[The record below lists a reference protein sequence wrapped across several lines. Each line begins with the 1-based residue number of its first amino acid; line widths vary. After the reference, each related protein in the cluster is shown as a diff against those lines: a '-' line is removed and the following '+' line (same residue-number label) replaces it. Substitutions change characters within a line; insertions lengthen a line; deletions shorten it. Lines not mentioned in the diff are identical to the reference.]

1 MPSEPFFCSI
11 YVCKWATKQT
21 LVASKCTV
29 TQDPIKMKYTS
40 QQLNYFRACY
50 IAFNLIP
57 EGLRTIFK
65 QQWDFLYKATP
76 FGKWKDISQNGCDF
90 YNRESPINRRK
101 NSRLL
106 AMIQRGNMAEWDTVC
121 LFFAIL
127 YSDTI
132 GSTLSPVVRKGV
144 DDLRQFRNDIAHT
157 CDAELTDADFQC
169 YVARVMNAF
178 TSLGL
183 PVNKIEDIKN
193 QTDFPTVDS
202 NALKVQ
208 ADNLNADV
216 QTKEQ
221 EAAYN
226 LTSELQSKKKEVE
239 TLTHE
244 INSKVESF
252 CILPFKPSH
261 PIIRRVNDVT
271 RIMKKLDELQNDS
284 KGVISTVYLSGI
296 PGCGKSQIARQV
308 GQEIFDKRWREGE
321 DLTFVA
327 SLNAETLDS
336 LAESYCSLAR
346 HFGITDNALANL
358 EASRNLPEKIEYLKT
373 LIFSKTKHFSNW
385 LIIADNVVDLSSV
398 RGDLPPS
405 GGKELGH
412 GQVLITTQD
421 ISSIPVN
428 APLTYHE
435 SLSKGMYPDEAV
447 NLLRHVSEIQNQ
459 EEAEKV
465 AEVLEYHPLALVAA
479 AFYVQT
485 VVVNFSPN
493 YSWANYLRMETPR
506 RLGFPCHISLAVEE
520 LIRTDRFFK
529 HLFTLLSLHA
539 PEPLNE
545 GEAINHIMNME
556 ECVDEVDE
564 KQIRTRFRK
573 CSLLLYEQLSGGN
586 VIRVH
591 PIVLD
596 SIKNVIGAY
605 PESQKPLVPSEIK
618 ARGRKAMLA
627 YESALKT
634 GKVKV
639 YRARIMFIGQD
650 RAGKTSLKNSFLGLS
665 FDPKQQSTDGI
676 ELDLSKFEVDV
687 DQVSNW
693 KRTDEKQGVSKF
705 VPNLV
710 RMVAGKL
717 EQEEIEVDPAQ
728 EKTVSQ
734 VSVSKERLTK

>member
-1 MPSEPFFCSI
+1 M
-11 YVCKWATKQT
+11 
-21 LVASKCTV
+21 V

-40 QQLNYFRACY
+40 EQLNYFRACH
-50 IAFNLIP
+50 IAFNLIA
-57 EGLRTIFK
+57 EGLRTVFK
-65 QQWDFLYKATP
+65 QEWDFLYKATG
-76 FGKWKDISQNGCDF
+76 FGEWKDTPQNGLDF
-90 YNRESPINRRK
+90 YNNESKRSLRK
-101 NSRLL
+101 NFRVL
-106 AMIQRGNMAEWDTVC
+106 ATIQKGNTAEWDTVC

-132 GSTLSPVVRKGV
+132 GFTMSAAVRRQV

-157 CDAELTDADFQC
+157 RDAELTDADFQC
-169 YVARVMNAF
+169 YVAKVINAF
-178 TSLGL
+178 SSLGL
-183 PVNKIEDIKN
+183 PVNKINDIKN

-208 ADNLNADV
+208 ADNLNADL
-216 QTKEQ
+216 QTKEK
-221 EAAYN
+221 EAYN

-252 CILPFKPSH
+252 CILTFKPSH
-261 PIIRRVNDVT
+261 PTIRRVNDVT
-271 RIMKKLDELQNDS
+271 KIMKKLDELQNDS
-284 KGVISTVYLSGI
+284 KGAISTIYLSGI

-327 SLNAETLDS
+327 TLNAETLDS

-358 EASRNLPEKIEYLKT
+358 EASRNLPEKLEYLKT
-373 LIFSKTKHFSNW
+373 LIFSKTKQFSNW
-385 LIIADNVVDLSSV
+385 LIIVDNVVDLSSV
-398 RGDLPPS
+398 RVVLPPS
-405 GGKELGH
+405 GRKELGH

-435 SLSKGMYPDEAV
+435 SLSKGMHPDEAV

-479 AFYVQT
+479 AFYVRT
-485 VVVNFSPN
+485 VVVNGSPN
-493 YSWANYLRMETPR
+493 YCWANYLRIETLR

-520 LIRTDRFFK
+520 LIRTDRLLK

-545 GEAINHIMNME
+545 GAAINHIMNME

-591 PIVLD
+591 PIILD
-596 SIKNVIGAY
+596 AIKNVIGAC

-627 YESALKT
+627 YENALKT

-705 VPNLV
+705 VPSLV

-717 EQEEIEVDPAQ
+717 EQEETEVDPAQ
-728 EKTVSQ
+728 DDKKEKTVSQ
-734 VSVSKERLTK
+734 VSVSK

>member
-1 MPSEPFFCSI
+1 M
-11 YVCKWATKQT
+11 
-21 LVASKCTV
+21 V

-40 QQLNYFRACY
+40 EQLNYFRACY
-50 IAFNLIP
+50 IAFSLIP
-57 EGLRTIFK
+57 EGLRTLFK
-65 QQWDFLYKATP
+65 QEWDFLYKATL
-76 FGKWKDISQNGCDF
+76 FGEWKDTPQNGHDF
-90 YNRESPINRRK
+90 YNKESRSSRK
-101 NSRLL
+101 KNQRLL
-106 AMIQRGNMAEWDTVC
+106 ATIQRGNTAEWDTVC

-132 GSTLSPVVRKGV
+132 GHTLSPAVRREV

-157 CDAELTDADFQC
+157 SGAELTDADFQC
-169 YVARVMNAF
+169 YVARVLVAF
-178 TSLGL
+178 SSLKL
-183 PVNKIEDIKN
+183 PVNDVVDIQN

-202 NALKVQ
+202 NVLKVQ
-208 ADNLNADV
+208 ADNLNADL

-221 EAAYN
+221 EAYN
-226 LTSELQSKKKEVE
+226 LTSEVQSKKEEVE
-239 TLTHE
+239 TLTLE
-244 INSKVESF
+244 VNSKVESF
-252 CILPFKPSH
+252 CILTFKPSH

-327 SLNAETLDS
+327 TLNAETLDS
-336 LAESYCSLAR
+336 LAKSYCRLAR

-358 EASRNLPEKIEYLKT
+358 EASRNVPEKIEYLKT
-373 LIFSKTKHFSNW
+373 LIFSKTKQFSNW
-385 LIIADNVVDLSSV
+385 LIIVDNVVDLSSV
-398 RGDLPPS
+398 QGDLPPS
-405 GGKELGH
+405 GRKELGH

-435 SLSKGMYPDEAV
+435 SLSKGMHPDEAV
-447 NLLRHVSEIQNQ
+447 NLLRHVSKIQNQ

-485 VVVNFSPN
+485 VVVNGSPN
-493 YSWANYLRMETPR
+493 YCWANYLRMETPR

-520 LIRTDRFFK
+520 LIRSDRFFK

-545 GEAINHIMNME
+545 GAAINHIMNME

-596 SIKNVIGAY
+596 AIKNVIGAY
-605 PESQKPLVPSEIK
+605 PESQTPQVPSEIK

-627 YESALKT
+627 YENALKT

-717 EQEEIEVDPAQ
+717 EQEETKVDPAQ
-728 EKTVSQ
+728 DDKKEKTVSQ
-734 VSVSKERLTK
+734 VSVFK

>member
-1 MPSEPFFCSI
+1 
-11 YVCKWATKQT
+11 
-21 LVASKCTV
+21 
-29 TQDPIKMKYTS
+29 MKYTS
-40 QQLNYFRACY
+40 QQLNYFRACH

-57 EGLRTIFK
+57 EGLRTVFK
-65 QQWDFLYKATP
+65 QEWDFLYKATA
-76 FGKWKDISQNGCDF
+76 FGEWNDTPQNGLDF
-90 YNRESPINRRK
+90 CNRESTSTHRR
-101 NSRLL
+101 NARVL
-106 AMIQRGNMAEWDTVC
+106 ATIRRGNTAEWDTVC

-127 YSDTI
+127 YSDAI
-132 GSTLSPVVRKGV
+132 GSRLSPLVRNGV
-144 DDLRQFRNDIAHT
+144 DDLRQFRNNIVHT
-157 CDAELTDADFQC
+157 PEGKLTDVEFQN
-169 YVARVMNAF
+169 YVAIVLAAF
-178 TSLGL
+178 TSLSL
-183 PVNKIEDIKN
+183 PTYEVDDIRK
-193 QTDFPTVDS
+193 QTDFPLTADVD
-202 NALKVQ
+202 ALKVQ
-208 ADNLNADV
+208 ADNLNVDL

-221 EAAYN
+221 EAYN

-252 CILPFKPSH
+252 CILTSCKPSH

-327 SLNAETLDS
+327 TLNAETLDS
-336 LAESYCSLAR
+336 LAKSYCRLAR
-346 HFGITDNALANL
+346 HFGITDNALAKL

-373 LIFSKTKHFSNW
+373 LIFSKTKQFSNW
-385 LIIADNVVDLSSV
+385 LIIVDNVVDLSSV
-398 RGDLPPS
+398 QGVLPPS
-405 GGKELGH
+405 GMKELGH

-435 SLSKGMYPDEAV
+435 SLSKGMHPDEAV

-479 AFYVQT
+479 AFYVRT
-485 VVVNFSPN
+485 VVVNGSPN
-493 YSWANYLRMETPR
+493 YCWANYLRIETLR
-506 RLGFPCHISLAVEE
+506 GLGFPCHISLAVEE
-520 LIRTDRFFK
+520 LIRTDRLFK

-545 GEAINHIMNME
+545 GAAINHVMNME
-556 ECVDEVDE
+556 KCVDEVDE
-564 KQIRTRFRK
+564 KQIRTSFRK

-586 VIRVH
+586 GIRVH

-596 SIKNVIGAY
+596 AIKNGIGAC

-627 YESALKT
+627 YENALKT

-693 KRTDEKQGVSKF
+693 KCTDEKQGVSKF
-705 VPNLV
+705 VPSLV
-710 RMVAGKL
+710 RMAAGKL
-717 EQEEIEVDPAQ
+717 EQEETEVDPAQ
-728 EKTVSQ
+728 DDKKEKTVSQ
-734 VSVSKERLTK
+734 VSVFK

>member
-1 MPSEPFFCSI
+1 
-11 YVCKWATKQT
+11 
-21 LVASKCTV
+21 
-29 TQDPIKMKYTS
+29 MKYTS
-40 QQLNYFRACY
+40 EQLNYFRACH

-57 EGLRTIFK
+57 EGLRTVFK
-65 QQWDFLYKATP
+65 QEWDFLYKATL
-76 FGKWKDISQNGCDF
+76 FGEWKDTPQNGYDF
-90 YNRESPINRRK
+90 YNNESRK
-101 NSRLL
+101 SRARNARLL
-106 AMIQRGNMAEWDTVC
+106 ATIQRGNTAEWDTVC
-121 LFFAIL
+121 LIFAVL

-132 GSTLSPVVRKGV
+132 GSTLSPAVRREV
-144 DDLRQFRNDIAHT
+144 DDLRQFRNDLAHT
-157 CDAELTDADFQC
+157 LEAELTDADFQC

-193 QTDFPTVDS
+193 QTDFPTVVS

-208 ADNLNADV
+208 ADNLNADL

-221 EAAYN
+221 EAYN

-252 CILPFKPSH
+252 CILTFKPSH

-271 RIMKKLDELQNDS
+271 RILKKLDELQNES
-284 KGVISTVYLSGI
+284 KGAISTIYLSGI

-327 SLNAETLDS
+327 TLNADTLDS

-358 EASRNLPEKIEYLKT
+358 EASRNVPEKIEYLKT
-373 LIFSKTKHFSNW
+373 LIFSKTKQFSNW
-385 LIIADNVVDLSSV
+385 LIIVDNVVDLSSV
-398 RGDLPPS
+398 QGVLPPS
-405 GGKELGH
+405 GMKELGH

-435 SLSKGMYPDEAV
+435 SLSKGMHPDEAV

-485 VVVNFSPN
+485 VVVNGSPN
-493 YSWANYLRMETPR
+493 YCWANYLRMETLR
-506 RLGFPCHISLAVEE
+506 GLGFPCHISLAVEE
-520 LIRTDRFFK
+520 LIRTDRLFK

-545 GEAINHIMNME
+545 GAAINHVMNME
-556 ECVDEVDE
+556 KCVDEVDE
-564 KQIRTRFRK
+564 KQIRTSFRK

-596 SIKNVIGAY
+596 AIKNGIGAC

-627 YESALKT
+627 YENALKT

-650 RAGKTSLKNSFLGLS
+650 RAGKTSLKNSFLGLP
-665 FDPKQQSTDGI
+665 FDREQQSTDGI
-676 ELDLSKFEVDV
+676 ELDLSKFEVAV

-693 KRTDEKQGVSKF
+693 KRTDEKLGVSKF
-705 VPNLV
+705 AHSLA
-710 RMVAGKL
+710 RIVAGKL
-717 EQEEIEVDPAQ
+717 EQEQTED
-728 EKTVSQ
+728 EKMEKAMGQ
-734 VSVSKERLTK
+734 VSVFN

>member
-1 MPSEPFFCSI
+1 M
-11 YVCKWATKQT
+11 
-21 LVASKCTV
+21 V

-40 QQLNYFRACY
+40 EQLNYFRACH
-50 IAFNLIP
+50 IAFNLIA
-57 EGLRTIFK
+57 EGLRTVFK
-65 QQWDFLYKATP
+65 QEWDFLYKATG
-76 FGKWKDISQNGCDF
+76 FGEWKDTPQNGLDF
-90 YNRESPINRRK
+90 YNNESKRSLRK
-101 NSRLL
+101 NFRVL
-106 AMIQRGNMAEWDTVC
+106 ATIQKGNTAEWDTVC

-132 GSTLSPVVRKGV
+132 GLTMSAAVRRQV

-157 CDAELTDADFQC
+157 RDAELTDADFQC
-169 YVARVMNAF
+169 YVAKVINAF
-178 TSLGL
+178 SSLGL
-183 PVNKIEDIKN
+183 PVNKINDIKN

-208 ADNLNADV
+208 ADNLNADL
-216 QTKEQ
+216 QTKEK
-221 EAAYN
+221 EAYN

-252 CILPFKPSH
+252 CILTFKPSH
-261 PIIRRVNDVT
+261 PTIRRVNDVT
-271 RIMKKLDELQNDS
+271 KIMKKLDELQNDS
-284 KGVISTVYLSGI
+284 KGAISTIYLSGI

-327 SLNAETLDS
+327 TLNAETLDS

-358 EASRNLPEKIEYLKT
+358 EASRNLPEKLEYLKT
-373 LIFSKTKHFSNW
+373 LIFSKTKQFSNW
-385 LIIADNVVDLSSV
+385 LIIVDNVVDLSSV
-398 RGDLPPS
+398 RVVLPPS
-405 GGKELGH
+405 GRKELGH

-435 SLSKGMYPDEAV
+435 SLSKGMHPDEAV

-479 AFYVQT
+479 AFYVRT
-485 VVVNFSPN
+485 VVVNGSPN
-493 YSWANYLRMETPR
+493 YCWANYLRIETLR

-520 LIRTDRFFK
+520 LIRTDRLFK
-529 HLFTLLSLHA
+529 HLFTLLSLHV

-545 GEAINHIMNME
+545 GAAINHIMNME

-586 VIRVH
+586 IIRVH
-591 PIVLD
+591 PIILD
-596 SIKNVIGAY
+596 AIKNVIGAC

-627 YESALKT
+627 YENALKT

-705 VPNLV
+705 VPSLV

-717 EQEEIEVDPAQ
+717 EQEETEVDPAQ
-728 EKTVSQ
+728 DDKKEKTVSQ
-734 VSVSKERLTK
+734 VSVSK

>member
-1 MPSEPFFCSI
+1 M
-11 YVCKWATKQT
+11 
-21 LVASKCTV
+21 V

-40 QQLNYFRACY
+40 QQLNYFRACH

-57 EGLRTIFK
+57 EGLRTVFK
-65 QQWDFLYKATP
+65 QEWDFLYKATA
-76 FGKWKDISQNGCDF
+76 FGEWKDTPQNGCDF
-90 YNRESPINRRK
+90 YNGESRSSHRK

-106 AMIQRGNMAEWDTVC
+106 TTIRKGNTAEWDTVC

-132 GSTLSPVVRKGV
+132 GRTLSPAVRREV
-144 DDLRQFRNDIAHT
+144 DNLRQFRNNIVHT
-157 CDAELTDADFQC
+157 PEGKLTDAEFQD
-169 YVARVMNAF
+169 YVAIVLAAF
-178 TSLGL
+178 TSLSL
-183 PVNKIEDIKN
+183 PIYEVDDIRN
-193 QTDFPTVDS
+193 QTDFPLTADVD
-202 NALKVQ
+202 ALKVQ
-208 ADNLNADV
+208 ADNLNADL

-221 EAAYN
+221 EAYN

-252 CILPFKPSH
+252 CILTCKPSH

-271 RIMKKLDELQNDS
+271 RILKKLDELQSES
-284 KGVISTVYLSGI
+284 KGAISTIYLSGI

-327 SLNAETLDS
+327 SLNAETSDS

-373 LIFSKTKHFSNW
+373 LIFSKTKQFSNW
-385 LIIADNVVDLSSV
+385 LIIVDNVVDLSSV

-405 GGKELGH
+405 GRKELGH

-435 SLSKGMYPDEAV
+435 SLSKGMHPDEAV

-485 VVVNFSPN
+485 VVVNVSPN

-596 SIKNVIGAY
+596 PIKNVIGSY

-627 YESALKT
+627 YENALKT

-676 ELDLSKFEVDV
+676 EVDLSKFEVDV

-693 KRTDEKQGVSKF
+693 KCTDEKQGVSKF
-705 VPNLV
+705 VPDLV

-717 EQEEIEVDPAQ
+717 EQEETKVDPAQ
-728 EKTVSQ
+728 DDKKEKTVSQ
-734 VSVSKERLTK
+734 VSVFK

>member
-1 MPSEPFFCSI
+1 M
-11 YVCKWATKQT
+11 
-21 LVASKCTV
+21 V
-29 TQDPIKMKYTS
+29 THDPIKMKYTS
-40 QQLNYFRACY
+40 EQLNYFRACY
-50 IAFNLIP
+50 IAFNLIA
-57 EGLRTIFK
+57 EGLRTVFK
-65 QQWDFLYKATP
+65 QEWDFLYKATP
-76 FGKWKDISQNGCDF
+76 FGEWKDTPQNGHDF
-90 YNRESPINRRK
+90 YNRESKSSRK
-101 NSRLL
+101 KNCRAL
-106 AMIQRGNMAEWDTVC
+106 MTIHNGNTAEWDTVC

-132 GSTLSPVVRKGV
+132 GCTLSSAVRKEV
-144 DDLRQFRNDIAHT
+144 DDLRHFRNQIAHT
-157 CDAELTDADFQC
+157 FEAELTDADFQS
-169 YVARVMNAF
+169 YVGRVLNAF

-183 PVNKIEDIKN
+183 PVNKINDIKN

-208 ADNLNADV
+208 ADNLNADL
-216 QTKEQ
+216 QTKEK
-221 EAAYN
+221 EAYN

-239 TLTHE
+239 PLTHE

-252 CILPFKPSH
+252 CILTFKPSH

-271 RIMKKLDELQNDS
+271 KIMKKLDELQNDS
-284 KGVISTVYLSGI
+284 KGAISTVYLSGI

-327 SLNAETLDS
+327 TLNAETLDS

-373 LIFSKTKHFSNW
+373 LIFSKTKQFSNW
-385 LIIADNVVDLSSV
+385 LIIVDNVVDLSSV
-398 RGDLPPS
+398 QGDLPPS
-405 GGKELGH
+405 GRKELGH

-435 SLSKGMYPDEAV
+435 SLSKGMHPDEAV

-465 AEVLEYHPLALVAA
+465 AKVLEYQPLALVAA

-485 VVVNFSPN
+485 VVVNGSPN
-493 YSWANYLRMETPR
+493 YCWANYLRMETPR

-520 LIRTDRFFK
+520 LIRTDRLFK

-545 GEAINHIMNME
+545 GAAINHIMNME

-591 PIVLD
+591 PIVID
-596 SIKNVIGAY
+596 AIKNVIGAC
-605 PESQKPLVPSEIK
+605 PESQKPQVPSEIK
-618 ARGRKAMLA
+618 ARGRKAILA
-627 YESALKT
+627 YENALKT
-634 GKVKV
+634 GNVKV

-705 VPNLV
+705 LPNLV

-717 EQEEIEVDPAQ
+717 EQEETKVDPAQ
-728 EKTVSQ
+728 DDKKEKTVSQ
-734 VSVSKERLTK
+734 VSVFK

>member
-1 MPSEPFFCSI
+1 M
-11 YVCKWATKQT
+11 
-21 LVASKCTV
+21 V
-29 TQDPIKMKYTS
+29 TQDPIKMNYTS
-40 QQLNYFRACY
+40 EQLNYFRACY
-50 IAFNLIP
+50 IAFNFIA
-57 EGLRTIFK
+57 EGLRTVFK
-65 QQWDFLYKATP
+65 HEWDFLYEGTLV
-76 FGKWKDISQNGCDF
+76 GEWKDTPQNGRDF
-90 YNRESPINRRK
+90 YNKESRSSRRK
-101 NSRLL
+101 NSRVL
-106 AMIQRGNMAEWDTVC
+106 ATIQEGNTAEWDTVC

-132 GSTLSPVVRKGV
+132 GHTLSPTVRREV
-144 DDLRQFRNDIAHT
+144 DDLRQCRNDLAHSLEP
-157 CDAELTDADFQC
+157 ELTDADFQNF
-169 YVARVMNAF
+169 VGRVLTAF

-183 PVNKIEDIKN
+183 PVNKINDIKN
-193 QTDFPTVDS
+193 QADSPTVEL

-208 ADNLNADV
+208 LDNLYADV

-221 EAAYN
+221 E
-226 LTSELQSKKKEVE
+226 LQTKKKEVE

-327 SLNAETLDS
+327 TLNAETLDS
-336 LAESYCSLAR
+336 LAKSYCRLAR

-373 LIFSKTKHFSNW
+373 LIFSKTKQFSNW
-385 LIIADNVVDLSSV
+385 LIIVDNVVDLSSV
-398 RGDLPPS
+398 QGDLPPS
-405 GGKELGH
+405 GRKELGH

-428 APLTYHE
+428 ADLTYHE
-435 SLSKGMYPDEAV
+435 SLSKGMHLDEAV
-447 NLLRHVSEIQNQ
+447 NLLRHVSKIQNQ

-485 VVVNFSPN
+485 VVVNGSPN
-493 YSWANYLRMETPR
+493 YCWANYLRMETPR

-520 LIRTDRFFK
+520 LIRSDRFFK

-545 GEAINHIMNME
+545 GAAVNHIMNME

-596 SIKNVIGAY
+596 AIKNVIGGY
-605 PESQKPLVPSEIK
+605 PESQTPQVPSEIK
-618 ARGRKAMLA
+618 ARGRKAILA
-627 YESALKT
+627 YENALKT

-665 FDPKQQSTDGI
+665 FDPRQQSTDGI

-693 KRTDEKQGVSKF
+693 KCTDEKQGVSKF

-717 EQEEIEVDPAQ
+717 EQEETRVDPAQ
-728 EKTVSQ
+728 DDKKEKTVSQ
-734 VSVSKERLTK
+734 VGVSK

>member
-1 MPSEPFFCSI
+1 M
-11 YVCKWATKQT
+11 
-21 LVASKCTV
+21 V

-50 IAFNLIP
+50 IAFDLIP
-57 EGLRTIFK
+57 EGLRTVFK
-65 QQWDFLYKATP
+65 QEWDFLYKATA
-76 FGKWKDISQNGCDF
+76 FGEWKDTPKNGLDF
-90 YNRESPINRRK
+90 CNGETRRTQRR
-101 NSRLL
+101 NARVL
-106 AMIQRGNMAEWDTVC
+106 ATIQEGNTAEWNTVC

-132 GSTLSPVVRKGV
+132 GRTLSPAVRKEV
-144 DDLRQFRNDIAHT
+144 DDLRQCRNDLAHT
-157 CDAELTDADFQC
+157 LEAELTDADFQNF
-169 YVARVMNAF
+169 VGRVLTAF

-183 PVNKIEDIKN
+183 PVNKINDIKN
-193 QTDFPTVDS
+193 QADSPTVDL
-202 NALKVQ
+202 NALQVQ
-208 ADNLNADV
+208 VDNLNADL

-221 EAAYN
+221 EAYN
-226 LTSELQSKKKEVE
+226 LTSELQTKKKEVE

-252 CILPFKPSH
+252 CILTFKPPH

-284 KGVISTVYLSGI
+284 KGAISTVYLSGS

-327 SLNAETLDS
+327 TLNADTLDS

-358 EASRNLPEKIEYLKT
+358 EASRNPPEKLEFLKT
-373 LIFSKTKHFSNW
+373 LIFSKTKQFSNW
-385 LIIADNVVDLSSV
+385 LIIVDNVVDLSSV
-398 RGDLPPS
+398 QGVLPPS
-405 GGKELGH
+405 GMKELGH

-435 SLSKGMYPDEAV
+435 SLSKGMHPDDAV
-447 NLLRHVSEIQNQ
+447 DLLRQVSQIQNQ
-459 EEAEKV
+459 EQAEKV
-465 AEVLEYHPLALVAA
+465 AEVVDYQPLPLAAA
-479 AFYVQT
+479 AFYVRSARD
-485 VVVNFSPN
+485 NDSPN
-493 YSWANYLRMETPR
+493 YSWGNYLNDLR
-506 RLGFPCHISLAVEE
+506 RHE
-520 LIRTDRFFK
+520 LN
-529 HLFTLLSLHA
+529 L
-539 PEPLNE
+539 
-545 GEAINHIMNME
+545 
-556 ECVDEVDE
+556 
-564 KQIRTRFRK
+564 
-573 CSLLLYEQLSGGN
+573 
-586 VIRVH
+586 
-591 PIVLD
+591 
-596 SIKNVIGAY
+596 IGAY
-605 PESQKPLVPSEIK
+605 PDSQTSLVPSEIK

-627 YESALKT
+627 YENALKT

-650 RAGKTSLKNSFLGLS
+650 RAGKTSLKNSFLGVP
-665 FDPKQQSTDGI
+665 FDREQQSTDGI
-676 ELDLSKFEVDV
+676 EMDPSKFEVVV

-705 VPNLV
+705 VHKLV

-717 EQEEIEVDPAQ
+717 EHEEIEVDPAQ

-734 VSVSKERLTK
+734 VSVFK

>member
-1 MPSEPFFCSI
+1 M
-11 YVCKWATKQT
+11 
-21 LVASKCTV
+21 VASKCVV

-40 QQLNYFRACY
+40 EQLNYFRACH

-57 EGLRTIFK
+57 EGLRTVFK
-65 QQWDFLYKATP
+65 QEWDFLYKATL
-76 FGKWKDISQNGCDF
+76 FGEWKDTPQNGYDF
-90 YNRESPINRRK
+90 YNKESRK
-101 NSRLL
+101 SRTRNARLL
-106 AMIQRGNMAEWDTVC
+106 ATIQRGNTAEWDTVC
-121 LFFAIL
+121 LIFAVL

-132 GSTLSPVVRKGV
+132 GSTLSPAVRREV
-144 DDLRQFRNDIAHT
+144 DDLRQFRNDLAHT
-157 CDAELTDADFQC
+157 LEAELTDADFQC

-208 ADNLNADV
+208 ADNLNADL

-221 EAAYN
+221 EAYN

-239 TLTHE
+239 TLTHD

-252 CILPFKPSH
+252 CILTSCKPSH

-271 RIMKKLDELQNDS
+271 RIMKKLDELQNES
-284 KGVISTVYLSGI
+284 KGAISTIYLSGL

-308 GQEIFDKRWREGE
+308 GKEIFDKRWREGE

-327 SLNAETLDS
+327 TLNAETLDS

-346 HFGITDNALANL
+346 HFGISDNALANL
-358 EASRNLPEKIEYLKT
+358 ESSRNLREQIEDLKAF
-373 LIFSKTKHFSNW
+373 IFSKTKQFSNW
-385 LIIADNVVDLSSV
+385 LIIVDNVVDLSSV
-398 RGDLPPS
+398 RDDLPAS
-405 GGKELGH
+405 GRKELGH
-412 GQVLITTQD
+412 GQVLITTRD
-421 ISSIPVN
+421 SSSIPSS

-435 SLSKGMYPDEAV
+435 SVSKGMLPDEAV
-447 NLLRHVSEIQNQ
+447 NLLQHVSKIQNR

-465 AEVLEYHPLALVAA
+465 AEVLEYQPLAVAAA

-485 VVVNFSPN
+485 VRDNGSPN
-493 YSWANYLRMETPR
+493 YSWANYLETLR
-506 RLGFPCHISLAVEE
+506 RLEFPCRISLAVEE
-520 LIRTDRFFK
+520 VIRSDRFFK

-539 PEPLNE
+539 PKPLNE
-545 GEAINHIMNME
+545 GAAISHIMNRE
-556 ECVDEVDE
+556 NCVDEVDE
-564 KQIRTRFRK
+564 KQVRMRFRK
-573 CSLLLYEQLSGGN
+573 CSLLLYEQLFEGN
-586 VIRVH
+586 VIRAH
-591 PIVLD
+591 PLVLD
-596 SIKNVIGAY
+596 AIKSVMGAY
-605 PESQKPLVPSEIK
+605 PESQTPLVPSEIK

-627 YESALKT
+627 YKNALKT

-650 RAGKTSLKNSFLGLS
+650 RAGKTSLKNSFSGLS

-693 KRTDEKQGVSKF
+693 KCTDEKQGVSKF

-717 EQEEIEVDPAQ
+717 KQEETRVDPAQ
-728 EKTVSQ
+728 DDKKEKTVGQ
-734 VSVSKERLTK
+734 VSVFK

>member
-1 MPSEPFFCSI
+1 M
-11 YVCKWATKQT
+11 
-21 LVASKCTV
+21 VASKCTV

-40 QQLNYFRACY
+40 EQLNYFRACH

-57 EGLRTIFK
+57 EGLRTVFK
-65 QQWDFLYKATP
+65 QEWDFLYKATP
-76 FGKWKDISQNGCDF
+76 YGEWENIPKNGHDF
-90 YNRESPINRRK
+90 YYNESRGSRVK
-101 NSRLL
+101 NARLL
-106 AMIQRGNMAEWDTVC
+106 AKMRMGNTAEWDTVC

-127 YSDTI
+127 YSDAI
-132 GSTLSPVVRKGV
+132 GSTLSPQVRNGV
-144 DDLRQFRNDIAHT
+144 DDLRQFRNNIVHT
-157 CDAELTDADFQC
+157 PEGKLTDAEFQN
-169 YVARVMNAF
+169 YVAIVLAAF
-178 TSLGL
+178 TSLNL
-183 PVNKIEDIKN
+183 PIYEVDDIGN
-193 QTDFPTVDS
+193 QTDFPLTTDVD
-202 NALKVQ
+202 ALKVQ
-208 ADNLNADV
+208 ADDLNADL

-221 EAAYN
+221 EAYN

-252 CILPFKPSH
+252 CILTCKPSH

-271 RIMKKLDELQNDS
+271 RILKKLDELQNES
-284 KGVISTVYLSGI
+284 KGAISTIYLSGI

-327 SLNAETLDS
+327 TLNAETLDS

-373 LIFSKTKHFSNW
+373 LIFSKTKQFSNW
-385 LIIADNVVDLSSV
+385 LIIVDNVVDLSSV
-398 RGDLPPS
+398 QGDLPPS
-405 GGKELGH
+405 GRKELGH

-435 SLSKGMYPDEAV
+435 SLSKGMHLDEAV
-447 NLLRHVSEIQNQ
+447 NLLRHVSKIQNQ

-485 VVVNFSPN
+485 VVVNGSPN

-520 LIRTDRFFK
+520 LIRSDRFFK

-627 YESALKT
+627 YENALKT

-693 KRTDEKQGVSKF
+693 KCTDEKQGVSKF

-717 EQEEIEVDPAQ
+717 EQEETRVDPAQ
-728 EKTVSQ
+728 DDKKEKTVSQ
-734 VSVSKERLTK
+734 VSVFK

>member
-1 MPSEPFFCSI
+1 M
-11 YVCKWATKQT
+11 
-21 LVASKCTV
+21 V

-50 IAFNLIP
+50 IAFDLIP
-57 EGLRTIFK
+57 EGLRTVFK
-65 QQWDFLYKATP
+65 QEWDFLYKATA
-76 FGKWKDISQNGCDF
+76 FGEWKDTPKNGLDF
-90 YNRESPINRRK
+90 YNGETRSTHRTNARV
-101 NSRLL
+101 L
-106 AMIQRGNMAEWDTVC
+106 ATIQEGNTAEWDTFC

-132 GSTLSPVVRKGV
+132 GCTLSTALRRAV
-144 DDLRQFRNDIAHT
+144 DDLRQCRNVIAHT
-157 CDAELTDADFQC
+157 SEAGLTDADFQWF
-169 YVARVMNAF
+169 VDRVLNAF

-193 QTDFPTVDS
+193 QTDFPTAELS
-202 NALKVQ
+202 ALKVQ

-216 QTKEQ
+216 QTKEK
-221 EAAYN
+221 ERYN

-239 TLTHE
+239 TLTRE
-244 INSKVESF
+244 INSRVESF
-252 CILPFKPSH
+252 CILTFKPSH

-271 RIMKKLDELQNDS
+271 KIMKKLDELQNES
-284 KGVISTVYLSGI
+284 KGAISTIYLSGI

-327 SLNAETLDS
+327 TLNADTLDS

-358 EASRNLPEKIEYLKT
+358 EASKNPPEKLEFLKT
-373 LIFSKTKHFSNW
+373 LIFSKTKQFSNW
-385 LIIADNVVDLSSV
+385 LIIVDNVVDLSSV
-398 RGDLPPS
+398 QGVLPPS
-405 GGKELGH
+405 GMKELGH

-435 SLSKGMYPDEAV
+435 SLSKGMHPDEAV

-479 AFYVQT
+479 AFYVRT
-485 VVVNFSPN
+485 VVVNGSPN
-493 YSWANYLRMETPR
+493 YCWANYLRIETLR

-520 LIRTDRFFK
+520 LIRTDRLFK

-545 GEAINHIMNME
+545 GAAINHVMNME
-556 ECVDEVDE
+556 KCVDEVDE
-564 KQIRTRFRK
+564 KQIRTSFRK

-596 SIKNVIGAY
+596 AIKNGIGAC

-627 YESALKT
+627 YENALKT

-705 VPNLV
+705 VPSLV
-710 RMVAGKL
+710 RMAAGKL
-717 EQEEIEVDPAQ
+717 EQEETEVDPAQ
-728 EKTVSQ
+728 DDRKEKTVSQ
-734 VSVSKERLTK
+734 VSVFK

>member
-1 MPSEPFFCSI
+1 M
-11 YVCKWATKQT
+11 
-21 LVASKCTV
+21 V
-29 TQDPIKMKYTS
+29 TQNPIKMKYTS
-40 QQLNYFRACY
+40 EQLNYFRACH

-57 EGLRTIFK
+57 EGLRTVFK
-65 QQWDFLYKATP
+65 QEWDFLYKATA
-76 FGKWKDISQNGCDF
+76 FGEWKDTPQNGLDF
-90 YNRESPINRRK
+90 YNNESRK
-101 NSRLL
+101 SHAKNWRFLTTIKRGTTEEWGCTCLL
-106 AMIQRGNMAEWDTVC
+106 
-121 LFFAIL
+121 FAIL

-132 GSTLSPVVRKGV
+132 GNTLSPGIRKEV
-144 DDLRQFRNDIAHT
+144 EDLRQVRNNLVHIPWG
-157 CDAELTDADFQC
+157 ELTDAEFQN
-169 YVARVMNAF
+169 YVSRVLVAF
-178 TSLGL
+178 SSLKL
-183 PVNKIEDIKN
+183 PINDVVDIKN
-193 QTDFPTVDS
+193 QTGFPTVDL

-221 EAAYN
+221 EAYN

-244 INSKVESF
+244 INSKIESF
-252 CILPFKPSH
+252 CILTSCKPSH
-261 PIIRRVNDVT
+261 AIIRRVNDVT
-271 RIMKKLDELQNDS
+271 RILKKLDELQNES
-284 KGVISTVYLSGI
+284 KGAISTIYLSGI

-308 GQEIFDKRWREGE
+308 GQEIFDKRWHEGE

-373 LIFSKTKHFSNW
+373 LIFPKTKQFSNW
-385 LIIADNVVDLSSV
+385 LIIVDNVVDLSSV

-405 GGKELGH
+405 GRKELGH

-435 SLSKGMYPDEAV
+435 SLSKGMHPDEAV
-447 NLLRHVSEIQNQ
+447 NLLRHVSKIQNQ
-459 EEAEKV
+459 EEAKKV
-465 AEVLEYHPLALVAA
+465 AEVLGYHPLALVAA

-485 VVVNFSPN
+485 AVVNGSPN
-493 YSWANYLRMETPR
+493 YSWANYLRMETAR

-539 PEPLNE
+539 PQPLNE
-545 GEAINHIMNME
+545 STAINHIMNME

-596 SIKNVIGAY
+596 AIKNVIGAY
-605 PESQKPLVPSEIK
+605 PESQTPQVPSEIK

-627 YESALKT
+627 YENALKT

-717 EQEEIEVDPAQ
+717 EQEETEVDPAQ
-728 EKTVSQ
+728 DDKKQ
-734 VSVSKERLTK
+734 VSVSK

>member
-1 MPSEPFFCSI
+1 M
-11 YVCKWATKQT
+11 
-21 LVASKCTV
+21 V
-29 TQDPIKMKYTS
+29 TQDPIKMNYTS
-40 QQLNYFRACY
+40 EQLNYFRACY
-50 IAFNLIP
+50 IASNFIP
-57 EGLRTIFK
+57 EGLRTVFK
-65 QQWDFLYKATP
+65 HEWDFLYEGTLV
-76 FGKWKDISQNGCDF
+76 GEWKDTPQNGRDF
-90 YNRESPINRRK
+90 YNKESRSSRRK
-101 NSRLL
+101 NSPFL
-106 AMIQRGNMAEWDTVC
+106 ATIQEGNTAEWDTAC
-121 LFFAIL
+121 LVFAIL

-132 GSTLSPVVRKGV
+132 GRTLSPAVRREV
-144 DDLRQFRNDIAHT
+144 DDLRKFRNDLAHT
-157 CDAELTDADFQC
+157 LEAELTDADFQ
-169 YVARVMNAF
+169 YFVGRVLNAF

-183 PVNKIEDIKN
+183 PVNKINDIKN

-327 SLNAETLDS
+327 TLNAETLDS
-336 LAESYCSLAR
+336 LAKSYCRLAR

-373 LIFSKTKHFSNW
+373 LIFSKTKQFSNW
-385 LIIADNVVDLSSV
+385 LIIVDNVVDLSSV
-398 RGDLPPS
+398 RSDLPPS
-405 GGKELGH
+405 GSKELGH

-435 SLSKGMYPDEAV
+435 SLSKGMHPDEAV

-506 RLGFPCHISLAVEE
+506 RLGFPCHIISLAVEE
-520 LIRTDRFFK
+520 LIRTDRYFK
-529 HLFTLLSLHA
+529 HLFILLSLRA

-545 GEAINHIMNME
+545 GAAINHIMNME

-596 SIKNVIGAY
+596 AIKNVIGAY
-605 PESQKPLVPSEIK
+605 PESQTPQVPSEIK

-627 YESALKT
+627 YENALKT

>member
-1 MPSEPFFCSI
+1 M
-11 YVCKWATKQT
+11 
-21 LVASKCTV
+21 V
-29 TQDPIKMKYTS
+29 TQDLIKMKYTWE
-40 QQLNYFRACY
+40 QLNYFRASY
-50 IAFNLIP
+50 IAFNLIA
-57 EGLRTIFK
+57 EGLRTVFK
-65 QQWDFLYKATP
+65 QEWDFLFKATP
-76 FGKWKDISQNGCDF
+76 FGEWKDTPQNGRGF
-90 YNRESPINRRK
+90 YNNESRINHKRYG
-101 NSRLL
+101 RLL
-106 AMIQRGNMAEWDTVC
+106 AIIQSGNTAEWDCSC

-132 GSTLSPVVRKGV
+132 GSTLSPFVGKAV
-144 DDLRQFRNDIAHT
+144 DDLRQIRNEIANT
-157 CDAELTDADFQC
+157 FETALTDADFQC
-169 YVARVMNAF
+169 YVARVINAF
-178 TSLGL
+178 TSLRL
-183 PVNKIEDIKN
+183 PVNEIEDIKN
-193 QTDFPTVDS
+193 QTDFPTAET

-208 ADNLNADV
+208 ADNLIADL

-221 EAAYN
+221 EAYK
-226 LTSELQSKKKEVE
+226 LTSERLQSKKKNVA
-239 TLTHE
+239 TTTHE
-244 INSKVESF
+244 INARVESF
-252 CILPFKPSH
+252 CILTFTPSH
-261 PIIRRVNDVT
+261 PIIRRLNDVT
-271 RIMKKLDELQNDS
+271 RIMKKLNELQSES
-284 KGVISTVYLSGI
+284 KGAISTVYLSGI

-308 GQEIFDKRWREGE
+308 GQEIFDKRLREGE

-327 SLNAETLDS
+327 TLNAETLDS
-336 LAESYCSLAR
+336 LAKSYCGLAT

-358 EASRNLPEKIEYLKT
+358 EASRNVPEKIEYLKT
-373 LIFSKTKHFSNW
+373 LIFSKTKQFSNW
-385 LIIADNVVDLSSV
+385 LMIVDNVVDLSSV
-398 RGDLPPS
+398 RGDLPPN
-405 GGKELGH
+405 GRKELGH

-428 APLTYHE
+428 AHLTYHE
-435 SLSKGMYPDEAV
+435 SLSKGMHPDEAV
-447 NLLRHVSEIQNQ
+447 NLLRHVSKIQNQ

-485 VVVNFSPN
+485 VVVNGSPN

-506 RLGFPCHISLAVEE
+506 RLGFPCHIISLAVEE
-520 LIRTDRFFK
+520 LIRTDRYFK
-529 HLFTLLSLHA
+529 HLFILLSLHA

-545 GEAINHIMNME
+545 GAAINHIMNME

-596 SIKNVIGAY
+596 AIKNVIGAY
-605 PESQKPLVPSEIK
+605 PESQTPQVPSEIK

-627 YESALKT
+627 YENALKT

-687 DQVSNW
+687 DQLSNW

-705 VPNLV
+705 VPSLV

-717 EQEEIEVDPAQ
+717 EQEETKVDPAQ
-728 EKTVSQ
+728 DDKKEKTVSQ
-734 VSVSKERLTK
+734 VSVFK

>member
-1 MPSEPFFCSI
+1 M
-11 YVCKWATKQT
+11 
-21 LVASKCTV
+21 V
-29 TQDPIKMKYTS
+29 TQDLIKMKYTWE
-40 QQLNYFRACY
+40 QLNYFRASY
-50 IAFNLIP
+50 IAFNLIA
-57 EGLRTIFK
+57 EGLRTVFK
-65 QQWDFLYKATP
+65 QEWDFLFKATP
-76 FGKWKDISQNGCDF
+76 FGEWKDTPQNGRGF
-90 YNRESPINRRK
+90 YNNESRINHKRYG
-101 NSRLL
+101 RLL
-106 AMIQRGNMAEWDTVC
+106 AIIQSGNTAEWDCSC

-132 GSTLSPVVRKGV
+132 GSTLSPFVGKAV
-144 DDLRQFRNDIAHT
+144 DDLRQIRNEIANT
-157 CDAELTDADFQC
+157 FETALTDADFQC
-169 YVARVMNAF
+169 YVARVINAF
-178 TSLGL
+178 TSLRL
-183 PVNKIEDIKN
+183 PVNEIEDIKN
-193 QTDFPTVDS
+193 QTDFPTAET

-208 ADNLNADV
+208 ADNLNADL
-216 QTKEQ
+216 QTKQQ
-221 EAAYN
+221 EAYK
-226 LTSELQSKKKEVE
+226 LTSERLQSKKKNVA
-239 TLTHE
+239 TTTHE
-244 INSKVESF
+244 INARVESF
-252 CILPFKPSH
+252 CILTFTPSH
-261 PIIRRVNDVT
+261 PIIRRLNDVT
-271 RIMKKLDELQNDS
+271 RIMKKLDELQSES
-284 KGVISTVYLSGI
+284 KGAISTVYLSGI

-327 SLNAETLDS
+327 TLNAETLDS

-358 EASRNLPEKIEYLKT
+358 EASRNVPEKIEYLKT
-373 LIFSKTKHFSNW
+373 LIFSKTKQFSNW
-385 LIIADNVVDLSSV
+385 LMIVDNVVDLSSV
-398 RGDLPPS
+398 RGDLPPN
-405 GGKELGH
+405 GRKELGH

-428 APLTYHE
+428 AHLTYHE
-435 SLSKGMYPDEAV
+435 SLSKGMHPDEAV
-447 NLLRHVSEIQNQ
+447 NLLRHVSNIQNQ

-485 VVVNFSPN
+485 VVVNGSPN

-506 RLGFPCHISLAVEE
+506 RLGFPCHIISLAVEE
-520 LIRTDRFFK
+520 LIRTDRYFK

-545 GEAINHIMNME
+545 GAAINHIMNME

-573 CSLLLYEQLSGGN
+573 CSLLLYGQLSGGN

-596 SIKNVIGAY
+596 AIKNVIGAY
-605 PESQKPLVPSEIK
+605 PESQTPQVPSEIK

-627 YESALKT
+627 YENALKT

-705 VPNLV
+705 VPSLV

-717 EQEEIEVDPAQ
+717 EQEETKVDPAQ
-728 EKTVSQ
+728 DDKKEKTVSQ
-734 VSVSKERLTK
+734 VSVFK

>member
-1 MPSEPFFCSI
+1 M
-11 YVCKWATKQT
+11 
-21 LVASKCTV
+21 VASKCVV

-40 QQLNYFRACY
+40 EQLNYFRACH

-57 EGLRTIFK
+57 EGLRTVFK
-65 QQWDFLYKATP
+65 QEWDFLYKATL
-76 FGKWKDISQNGCDF
+76 FGEWKDTPQNGYDF
-90 YNRESPINRRK
+90 YNKESRK
-101 NSRLL
+101 SRTRNARLL
-106 AMIQRGNMAEWDTVC
+106 ATIQRGNTAEWDTVC
-121 LFFAIL
+121 LIFAVL

-132 GSTLSPVVRKGV
+132 GSTLSPAVRREV
-144 DDLRQFRNDIAHT
+144 DDLRQFRNDLAHT
-157 CDAELTDADFQC
+157 LEAELTDADFQC

-239 TLTHE
+239 TLTHD

-252 CILPFKPSH
+252 CILTSCKPSH

-271 RIMKKLDELQNDS
+271 RIMKKLDELQNES
-284 KGVISTVYLSGI
+284 KGAISTIYLSGL

-308 GQEIFDKRWREGE
+308 GKEIFDKRWREGE

-327 SLNAETLDS
+327 TLNAETLDS

-346 HFGITDNALANL
+346 HFGISDNALANL
-358 EASRNLPEKIEYLKT
+358 ESSRNLREQIEDLKAF
-373 LIFSKTKHFSNW
+373 IFSKTKQFSNW
-385 LIIADNVVDLSSV
+385 LIIVDNVVDLSSV
-398 RGDLPPS
+398 RDDLPAS
-405 GGKELGH
+405 GRKELGH
-412 GQVLITTQD
+412 GQVLITTRD
-421 ISSIPVN
+421 SSSIPSS

-435 SLSKGMYPDEAV
+435 SVSKGMLPDEAV
-447 NLLRHVSEIQNQ
+447 NLLQHVSKIQNR

-465 AEVLEYHPLALVAA
+465 AEVLEYQPLAVAAA

-485 VVVNFSPN
+485 VRDNGSPN
-493 YSWANYLRMETPR
+493 YSWANYLETLR
-506 RLGFPCHISLAVEE
+506 RLEFPCRISLAVEE
-520 LIRTDRFFK
+520 VIRSDRFFK

-539 PEPLNE
+539 PKPLNE
-545 GEAINHIMNME
+545 GAAISHIMNME
-556 ECVDEVDE
+556 NCVDEVDE
-564 KQIRTRFRK
+564 KQVRMRFRK
-573 CSLLLYEQLSGGN
+573 CSLLLYEQLFEGN
-586 VIRVH
+586 VIRAH
-591 PIVLD
+591 PLVLD
-596 SIKNVIGAY
+596 AIKSVMGAY
-605 PESQKPLVPSEIK
+605 PESQTPLVPSEIK

-627 YESALKT
+627 YKNALKT

-650 RAGKTSLKNSFLGLS
+650 RAGKTSLKNSFLGLP
-665 FDPKQQSTDGI
+665 FDREQQSTDGI
-676 ELDLSKFEVDV
+676 ELDLSKFEVAV

-693 KRTDEKQGVSKF
+693 KRTDEKLGVSKF
-705 VPNLV
+705 AHSLA

-717 EQEEIEVDPAQ
+717 EQEQTED
-728 EKTVSQ
+728 EKMEKAMGQ
-734 VSVSKERLTK
+734 VSVFN

>member
-1 MPSEPFFCSI
+1 M
-11 YVCKWATKQT
+11 
-21 LVASKCTV
+21 VASKCVV

-40 QQLNYFRACY
+40 EQLNYFRACH

-57 EGLRTIFK
+57 EGLRTVFK
-65 QQWDFLYKATP
+65 QEWDFLYKATL
-76 FGKWKDISQNGCDF
+76 FGEWKDTPQNGYDF
-90 YNRESPINRRK
+90 YNKESRK
-101 NSRLL
+101 SRTRNARLL
-106 AMIQRGNMAEWDTVC
+106 ATIQRGNTAEWDTVC
-121 LFFAIL
+121 LIFAVL

-132 GSTLSPVVRKGV
+132 GSTLSPAVRREV
-144 DDLRQFRNDIAHT
+144 DDLRQFRNDLAHT
-157 CDAELTDADFQC
+157 LEAELTDADFQC

-252 CILPFKPSH
+252 CILTCKPSH

-271 RIMKKLDELQNDS
+271 RILKKLDELQNES
-284 KGVISTVYLSGI
+284 KGAISTIYLSGI

-373 LIFSKTKHFSNW
+373 LISSKTKHFSNW

-435 SLSKGMYPDEAV
+435 SLSKGMHPDEAV

-627 YESALKT
+627 YENALKT

-650 RAGKTSLKNSFLGLS
+650 RAGKTSLKNSFLGLP
-665 FDPKQQSTDGI
+665 FDREQQSTDGI
-676 ELDLSKFEVDV
+676 ELDLSKFEVAV

-693 KRTDEKQGVSKF
+693 KRTDEKLGVSKF
-705 VPNLV
+705 AHSLA

-717 EQEEIEVDPAQ
+717 EQEQTED
-728 EKTVSQ
+728 EKMEKAMGQ
-734 VSVSKERLTK
+734 VSVFN

>member
-1 MPSEPFFCSI
+1 M
-11 YVCKWATKQT
+11 
-21 LVASKCTV
+21 V

-40 QQLNYFRACY
+40 EQLNYFRACH

-57 EGLRTIFK
+57 EGLRTVFK
-65 QQWDFLYKATP
+65 QEWDFLYKATL
-76 FGKWKDISQNGCDF
+76 FGEWKDTPQNGYDF
-90 YNRESPINRRK
+90 YNKESRK
-101 NSRLL
+101 SRTRNARLL
-106 AMIQRGNMAEWDTVC
+106 ATIQRGNTAEWDTVC
-121 LFFAIL
+121 LIFAVL

-132 GSTLSPVVRKGV
+132 GSTLSPAVRREV
-144 DDLRQFRNDIAHT
+144 DDLRQFRNDLAHT
-157 CDAELTDADFQC
+157 LEAELTDADFQC

-208 ADNLNADV
+208 ADNLNADL

-221 EAAYN
+221 EAYN

-239 TLTHE
+239 TLTHD

-252 CILPFKPSH
+252 CILTSCKPSH

-271 RIMKKLDELQNDS
+271 RIMKKLDELQNES
-284 KGVISTVYLSGI
+284 KGAISTIYLSGL

-308 GQEIFDKRWREGE
+308 GKEIFDKRWREGE

-327 SLNAETLDS
+327 TLNAETLDS

-346 HFGITDNALANL
+346 HFGISDNALANL
-358 EASRNLPEKIEYLKT
+358 ESSRNLREQIEDLKAF
-373 LIFSKTKHFSNW
+373 IFSKTKQFSNW
-385 LIIADNVVDLSSV
+385 LIIVDNVVDLSSV
-398 RGDLPPS
+398 RDDLPAS
-405 GGKELGH
+405 GRKELGH
-412 GQVLITTQD
+412 GQVLITTRD
-421 ISSIPVN
+421 SSSIPSS

-435 SLSKGMYPDEAV
+435 SVSKGMLPDEAV
-447 NLLRHVSEIQNQ
+447 NLLQHVSKIQNR

-465 AEVLEYHPLALVAA
+465 AEVLEYQPLAVAAA

-485 VVVNFSPN
+485 VRDNGSPN
-493 YSWANYLRMETPR
+493 YSWANYLETLR
-506 RLGFPCHISLAVEE
+506 RLEFPCRISLAVEE
-520 LIRTDRFFK
+520 VIRSDRFFK

-539 PEPLNE
+539 PKPLNE
-545 GEAINHIMNME
+545 GAAISHIMNME
-556 ECVDEVDE
+556 NCVDEVDE
-564 KQIRTRFRK
+564 KQVRMRFRK
-573 CSLLLYEQLSGGN
+573 CSLLLYEQLFEGN
-586 VIRVH
+586 VIRAH
-591 PIVLD
+591 PLVLD
-596 SIKNVIGAY
+596 AIKSVMGAY
-605 PESQKPLVPSEIK
+605 PESQTPLVPSEIK

-627 YESALKT
+627 YKNALKT

-650 RAGKTSLKNSFLGLS
+650 RAGKTSLKNSFLGLP
-665 FDPKQQSTDGI
+665 FDREQQSTDGI
-676 ELDLSKFEVDV
+676 ELDLSKFEVAV

-693 KRTDEKQGVSKF
+693 KRTDEKLGVSKF
-705 VPNLV
+705 AHSLA

-717 EQEEIEVDPAQ
+717 EQEQTED
-728 EKTVSQ
+728 EKMEKAMGQ
-734 VSVSKERLTK
+734 VSVFN

>member
-1 MPSEPFFCSI
+1 M
-11 YVCKWATKQT
+11 
-21 LVASKCTV
+21 V

-40 QQLNYFRACY
+40 EQLNYFRACH

-57 EGLRTIFK
+57 EGLRTVFK
-65 QQWDFLYKATP
+65 QEWDFLYKATL
-76 FGKWKDISQNGCDF
+76 FGEWKDTPQNGYDF
-90 YNRESPINRRK
+90 YNKESRK
-101 NSRLL
+101 SRARNARLL
-106 AMIQRGNMAEWDTVC
+106 ATIQRGNTAEWDTVC
-121 LFFAIL
+121 LIFAVL

-132 GSTLSPVVRKGV
+132 GSTLSPAVRREV
-144 DDLRQFRNDIAHT
+144 DDLRQFRNDLAHT
-157 CDAELTDADFQC
+157 LEAKLTDADFQC

-193 QTDFPTVDS
+193 ETDFPTVDS

-208 ADNLNADV
+208 ADNLNADL

-221 EAAYN
+221 EAYN

-239 TLTHE
+239 TLTHD

-252 CILPFKPSH
+252 CILTSCKPSH

-271 RIMKKLDELQNDS
+271 RIMKKLDELQNES
-284 KGVISTVYLSGI
+284 KGAISTIYLSGL

-308 GQEIFDKRWREGE
+308 GKEIFDKRWREGE

-327 SLNAETLDS
+327 TLNAETLDS

-346 HFGITDNALANL
+346 HFRISDNALANL
-358 EASRNLPEKIEYLKT
+358 ESSRNLREQIEDLKAF
-373 LIFSKTKHFSNW
+373 IFSKTKQFSNW
-385 LIIADNVVDLSSV
+385 LIIVDNVVDLSSV
-398 RGDLPPS
+398 RDDLPAS
-405 GGKELGH
+405 GRKELGH

-421 ISSIPVN
+421 SSSIPSS

-435 SLSKGMYPDEAV
+435 SVSKGMLPDEAV
-447 NLLRHVSEIQNQ
+447 NLLQHVSKIQNR

-465 AEVLEYHPLALVAA
+465 AEVLEYQPLAVAAA

-485 VVVNFSPN
+485 VRDNGSPN
-493 YSWANYLRMETPR
+493 YSWANYLETLR
-506 RLGFPCHISLAVEE
+506 RLEFPCRISLAVEE
-520 LIRTDRFFK
+520 VIRSDRFFK

-539 PEPLNE
+539 PKPLNE
-545 GEAINHIMNME
+545 GAAISHIMNME
-556 ECVDEVDE
+556 NCVDEVDE
-564 KQIRTRFRK
+564 KQVRMRFRK
-573 CSLLLYEQLSGGN
+573 CSLLLYEQLFEGN
-586 VIRVH
+586 VIRAH
-591 PIVLD
+591 PLVLD
-596 SIKNVIGAY
+596 AIKSVMGAY
-605 PESQKPLVPSEIK
+605 PESQTPLVPSEIK

-627 YESALKT
+627 YKNALKT

-650 RAGKTSLKNSFLGLS
+650 RAGKTSLKNSFLGLP
-665 FDPKQQSTDGI
+665 FDREQQSTDGI
-676 ELDLSKFEVDV
+676 ELDLSKFEVAV

-693 KRTDEKQGVSKF
+693 KRTDEKLGVSKF
-705 VPNLV
+705 AHSLA

-717 EQEEIEVDPAQ
+717 EQEQTED
-728 EKTVSQ
+728 EKMEKAMGQ
-734 VSVSKERLTK
+734 VSVFN